1 MKPSRRVKRKT
12 KKYKKK
18 GGANSMEVRYPSFI
32 VNNNETNEKSSKNKP
47 IISLYQMPYSTLIM
61 YDPDAPSG
69 TYLHYLVINIPSGN
83 INSGDTIVSYAP
95 PTPPPGSGTHRYIFE
110 QLQQSS
116 PFTFAEPERSNF
128 DINNFKQQNGLA
140 LKATKQFRVTT

>member
-1 MKPSRRVKRKT
+1 MKRSRTLKRKT
-12 KKYKKK
+12 RKYKKK
-18 GGANSMEVRYPSFI
+18 GGANSMEVRYPTFT
-32 VNNNETNEKSSKNKP
+32 VNNNETNENSTKNKP
-47 IISLYQMPYSTLIM
+47 IILLYQMPYSTLIM
-61 YDPDAPSG
+61 YDLDAPNG
-69 TYLHYLVINIPSGN
+69 TYLHYLVINIQNGN

-95 PTPPPGSGTHRYIFE
+95 ATPPPGSGTHRYIFE

-128 DINNFKQQNGLA
+128 NINNFKQQNGLA